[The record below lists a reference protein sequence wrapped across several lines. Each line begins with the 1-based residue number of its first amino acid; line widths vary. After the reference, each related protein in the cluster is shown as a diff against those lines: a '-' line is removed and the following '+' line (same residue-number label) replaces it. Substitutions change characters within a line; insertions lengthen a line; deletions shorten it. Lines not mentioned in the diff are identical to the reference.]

1 MFRGSSHHNLD
12 AKGRI
17 IIPARFRDHIK
28 SDGRNGV
35 MISTMDSCLFAYPF
49 AEWHK
54 IENKILS
61 LAETSEYMRQF
72 RRVFVGGAHECL
84 CDKQDRILVHPTL
97 REQAGLEKE
106 ITLVG
111 VLSYFEIWS
120 REKLEQQKMVLQENM
135 QKEELRNEIAKLG
148 I

>member
-1 MFRGSSHHNLD
+1 MFRGSSHHTID

-28 SDGRNGV
+28 ADGRYGV
-35 MISTMDSCLFAYPF
+35 MVTTMDNCLFAYPF
-49 AEWHK
+49 EEWYK

-72 RRVFVGGAHECL
+72 RRVFIGGAFECP
-84 CDKQDRILVHPTL
+84 CDKQERILIPPTL
-97 REQAGLEKE
+97 RQQAELEKE
-106 ITLVG
+106 IALVG
-111 VLSYFEIWS
+111 VLRHFEIWS
-120 REKLEQQKMVLQENM
+120 LEKWEKQQMALRENM

>member
-17 IIPARFRDHIK
+17 IIPARFRDYIK
-28 SDGRNGV
+28 ADGRYGV
-35 MISTMDSCLFAYPF
+35 MVTTMDSCLFAYPF
-49 AEWHK
+49 AEWYK

-84 CDKQDRILVHPTL
+84 CDKQDRILIHPTL

-135 QKEELRNEIAKLG
+135 QKEELRNAIAKLG

>member
-1 MFRGSSHHNLD
+1 
-12 AKGRI
+12 
-17 IIPARFRDHIK
+17 
-28 SDGRNGV
+28 
-35 MISTMDSCLFAYPF
+35 
-49 AEWHK
+49 
-54 IENKILS
+54 
-61 LAETSEYMRQF
+61 MRQF

-84 CDKQDRILVHPTL
+84 CDKQDRILIHPTL

-135 QKEELRNEIAKLG
+135 QKEELRNAIAKLG

>member
-17 IIPARFRDHIK
+17 IIPARFRDYIK

-84 CDKQDRILVHPTL
+84 CDKQDRILIHPTL